1 MYSNILKV
9 FVLFVLPIFNIL
21 ADNEEKNI
29 LLGKIDNNIDPRTNR
44 YSKLLLEEAS
54 KDEYD
59 IVIIE
64 MDTYGG
70 AVNDADDIRT
80 RILDFEKPIYVWINK
95 DAASAGA
102 LISIACDSIYM
113 SSGASIGAATVVTGD
128 GTQAPDKYQSYMR
141 SIMRS
146 TAEAK
151 GRNPKIAEAMV
162 DEDISVD
169 SVSME
174 GKVITFSTKE
184 AMKYGFCDAE
194 LNSIEEILDRQKL
207 ENYEIIKFEIGS
219 AESIISFFLNPI
231 VSSILILLILGGLYF
246 ELQTPGVGFPIMAS
260 ITALILYLVPYYLNG
275 VAENW
280 EIILF
285 FIGIVL
291 IIIEVFILPGFG
303 VFGVMGLFTSIG
315 SLILIML
322 NNDLFDFTFV
332 LSKDLVNSSL
342 SVLISVFSFLLL
354 IIFGG
359 VKITDSTAFKKIA
372 LEQTQERSKGFISQK
387 YSDDLVGMKGKS
399 FSVLRPSGKVTI
411 KDKIYDASTSGEFI
425 EKNKIITVI
434 SNEGSSLKVKKA

>member
-231 VSSILILLILGGLYF
+231 VSSILIY
-246 ELQTPGVGFPIMAS
+246 
-260 ITALILYLVPYYLNG
+260 
-275 VAENW
+275 
-280 EIILF
+280 
-285 FIGIVL
+285 
-291 IIIEVFILPGFG
+291 
-303 VFGVMGLFTSIG
+303 
-315 SLILIML
+315 
-322 NNDLFDFTFV
+322 
-332 LSKDLVNSSL
+332 
-342 SVLISVFSFLLL
+342 
-354 IIFGG
+354 
-359 VKITDSTAFKKIA
+359 
-372 LEQTQERSKGFISQK
+372 
-387 YSDDLVGMKGKS
+387 
-399 FSVLRPSGKVTI
+399 VTI
-411 KDKIYDASTSGEFI
+411 YTSLARYIYCFFFCWTASQC
-425 EKNKIITVI
+425 K
-434 SNEGSSLKVKKA
+434 